1 MNLSPVKAINRV
13 HESVTVEMLVQRTK
27 CCTGSRQVFLDSEA
41 NYREPK
47 NLGVVVTESGRAKFA
62 EAGIDD
68 PPAPFHGKT
77 IRVHGVVIRKEK
89 GPYIEV
95 NDPSQIEL
103 VK

>member
-1 MNLSPVKAINRV
+1 MSITAEEAVNRV
-13 HESVTVEMLVQRTK
+13 NESVTVEMLVQKTK

-41 NYREPK
+41 NHRDPK
-47 NLGVVVTESGRAKFA
+47 NLGVVVTEIGRAKLS

-68 PPAPFHGKT
+68 PTAHFSGKT
-77 IRVHGVVIRKEK
+77 IRVRGVVIRKEK

-95 NDPSQIEL
+95 SDPSQIEL